1 MKKHMKPLAVR
12 TCVFFTLT
20 ATVYSALILILYAS
34 SPSGA
39 NISAQRLFL
48 LLPFS
53 FCLGAAEEIRRTS
66 IPQGGRLFLHALL
79 SILGTFLFLVLPA
92 TYDRDGQEKLTGF
105 ILTLV
110 VYAAVAGIRAIISHR
125 VSKLKSDSEK
135 YKSGG
140 KQKR

>member
-1 MKKHMKPLAVR
+1 MKKHVRPLAVR
-12 TCVFFTLT
+12 TCVYFTL
-20 ATVYSALILILYAS
+20 AASVYSALILVLYAS

-66 IPQGGRLFLHALL
+66 IPQGGRIFLHALL

-105 ILTLV
+105 ILTLAA
-110 VYAAVAGIRAIISHR
+110 YAVAVGIRAIVSGR
-125 VSKLKSDSEK
+125 LSKLKRDSEK
-135 YKSGG
+135 YRGDG
-140 KQKR
+140 KEKR